1 MLRLYTTFLK
11 VRSDEKR
18 NIILYQEGKTL
29 FMNYKKQLMVILT
42 TLLMT
47 GLISCKQQEESQPK
61 EVVRPVKVQRIKT
74 GAKTYEESA
83 FSGVAAGISES
94 VLSFRVPGVIKA
106 LSARVGQRVK
116 ANEIVARLDDRDYR
130 LNMEAIKNQLT
141 ATEAQLDQL
150 RKGGRSED
158 ILSLEGRIRAL
169 QTTVKTANTEYQRVQ
184 NLYAADAASKSQ
196 LDQIRTQYEQ
206 SRAELESTRQE
217 LAKAKTGGR
226 EEEIRAARANIRS
239 IRSNLAQTKAALE
252 DTVMKIPFNGI
263 ISQKHTSNFQQVS
276 AGMPI
281 YSLVD
286 ISRIEIQ
293 ISVPERMISSIN
305 AGRQVSM
312 KFLNFPDR
320 KITGVISKV
329 GVTADRQTLTY
340 PVFVEVVNPEREI
353 LPGMTANIFLHS
365 SNANTGFPIIP
376 IHSILED
383 KITNGH
389 FVWIVDETKQIA
401 KRREI
406 SLGRI
411 LNEAIEVLSGLKEG
425 ELVITGGMSRI
436 RSGMKIRILQ

>member
-1 MLRLYTTFLK
+1 MFMISKIKFIVMLMPLFL
-11 VRSDEKR
+11 
-18 NIILYQEGKTL
+18 LC
-29 FMNYKKQLMVILT
+29 
-42 TLLMT
+42 LL
-47 GLISCKQQEESQPK
+47 SCKKHEENQSK
-61 EVVRPVKVQRIKT
+61 DVIRPVKVQRITT
-74 GAKTYEESA
+74 GAKAYEESA

-94 VLSFRVPGVIKA
+94 VLSFRVPGVTKN
-106 LSARVGQRVK
+106 LSAEVGQRVK
-116 ANEIVARLDDRDYR
+116 AGQIVAELDDRDYR
-130 LNMEAIKNQLT
+130 LNMDAIKNQLT

-158 ILSLEGRIRAL
+158 IISLEGRIRAL

-206 SRAELESTRQE
+206 ARAELESTQQE

-226 EEEIRAARANIRS
+226 EEEIRAAEANIRS
-239 IRSNLAQTKAALE
+239 IRSNLAQAKAALE

-263 ISQKHTSNFQQVS
+263 ISQKHMSNFQQVS

-305 AGRQVSM
+305 SGRQVSM

-320 KITGVISKV
+320 MITGIITKV

-353 LPGMTANIFLHS
+353 LPGMTANIYLHS
-365 SNANTGFPIIP
+365 ENTNTSFPIIP

-383 KITNGH
+383 KTTGEH
-389 FVWIVDETKQIA
+389 FVWIVDEAKQIA
-401 KRREI
+401 IRREI

-411 LNEAIEVLSGLKEG
+411 LNDAIEILNGLNEG

-436 RSGMKIRILQ
+436 RKGMKIRILQ

>member
-1 MLRLYTTFLK
+1 MSDIKKIMLM
-11 VRSDEKR
+11 
-18 NIILYQEGKTL
+18 IIPILLTC
-29 FMNYKKQLMVILT
+29 LM
-42 TLLMT
+42 
-47 GLISCKQQEESQPK
+47 SCTQNADNQSK
-61 EVVRPVKVQRIKT
+61 EVIRPVKVKKVT
-74 GAKTYEESA
+74 AGAKAYEKSA

-94 VLSFRVPGVIKA
+94 VLSFRVPGVIKKLA
-106 LSARVGQRVK
+106 ARVGQRVK
-116 ANEIVARLDDRDYR
+116 FGQIVAQLDDRDYR
-130 LNMEAIKNQLT
+130 LNREAIKNQLT
-141 ATEAQLDQL
+141 ATQAQLDQL

-169 QTTVKTANTEYQRVQ
+169 QTTVNTANTEYQRVQ

-196 LDQIRTQYEQ
+196 LDRVRTQYEQ
-206 SRAELESTRQE
+206 ARAELESTQQE

-226 EEEIRAARANIRS
+226 EEEIRAAEANIRS
-239 IRSNLAQTKAALE
+239 IRSNLDQTKAALE
-252 DTVMKIPFNGI
+252 DTVMKIPFNGV

-305 AGRQVSM
+305 AGRQVAI

-320 KITGVISKV
+320 NIMGMISKV

-340 PVFVEVVNPEREI
+340 PVFVEVVNPDRDI

-365 SNANTGFPIIP
+365 SSTNTNYPIIP
-376 IHSILED
+376 IHAILED
-383 KITNGH
+383 KVTGAH
-389 FVWIVDETKQIA
+389 FVWIFDKSKQIA
-401 KRREI
+401 CRREI

-411 LNEAIEVLSGLKEG
+411 LNEAIEILNGLNEG
-425 ELVITGGMSRI
+425 ELVITGGMSKI
-436 RSGMKIRILQ
+436 RAGMKIRILQ

>member
-1 MLRLYTTFLK
+1 MIEDIHQQISGVLL
-11 VRSDEKR
+11 
-18 NIILYQEGKTL
+18 
-29 FMNYKKQLMVILT
+29 MNCKKQLMIIIIPIL
-42 TLLMT
+42 LSW
-47 GLISCKQQEESQPK
+47 LISCKQKVEEQSK
-61 EVVRPVKVQRIKT
+61 ETIRPVKVQRITT
-74 GAKTYEESA
+74 GAKAYEESA

-94 VLSFRVPGVIKA
+94 VLSFRVPGVINK
-106 LSARVGQRVK
+106 LSASVGQRVK
-116 ANEIVARLDDRDYR
+116 AGEIVAQLDDRDYR
-130 LNMEAIKNQLT
+130 LNMESIKNQLT

-158 ILSLEGRIRAL
+158 IISLEGRMRAL
-169 QTTVKTANTEYQRVQ
+169 QTTMKTAKTEYQRVQ

-206 SRAELESTRQE
+206 SRAELEATRQE

-226 EEEIRAARANIRS
+226 EEEIRAAEANIRS
-239 IRSNLAQTKAALE
+239 IRSNLAQAKAALE
-252 DTVMKIPFNGI
+252 DTVMKIPFNGV
-263 ISQKHTSNFQQVS
+263 ISQKHTSNFQQVA

-305 AGRQVSM
+305 AGRQVPM
-312 KFLNFPDR
+312 KFLNFSDK

-340 PVFVEVVNPEREI
+340 PVFVEVVNPDREI

-365 SNANTGFPIIP
+365 ANTSTGFPIIP
-376 IHSILED
+376 IHAILED
-383 KITNGH
+383 KVTGAH
-389 FVWIVDETKQIA
+389 FVWLVDEEKQIA
-401 KRREI
+401 NRREI

-411 LNEAIEVLSGLKEG
+411 LNEAIEVLSGLTEG

-436 RSGMKIRILQ
+436 RAGMKIRILQ